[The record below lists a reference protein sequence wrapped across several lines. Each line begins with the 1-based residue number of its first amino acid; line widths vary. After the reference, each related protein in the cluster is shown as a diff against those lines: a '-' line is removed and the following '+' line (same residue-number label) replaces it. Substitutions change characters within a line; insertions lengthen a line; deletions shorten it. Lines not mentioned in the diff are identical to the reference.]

1 MSIGIFSNSGN
12 DVRLLKDQLDL
23 NGTAKVLTGTD
34 DPRSVAKNAPQ
45 GSIYLQTGATG
56 GKVFKKRDDG
66 SSTNWSEVGS
76 GAGGI
81 NYILNPDAEAGTTG
95 WATYADT
102 AAATPVDGTGGS
114 PTVTFTTSSSSPLRG
129 NNSFL
134 ITKDAAN
141 RQGEGASYAFS
152 IDTADRASVMAIEFD
167 YAVASGTFAAGDSSD
182 IRVFVYDVTNSQLI
196 TPVATTIQSNTQ
208 SKFKGLFQTNSNS
221 SSYRLILHVAT
232 TSASAY
238 TFKIDNV
245 RVGPQAVTYGA
256 AVTDWQTFTPA
267 WTASTTDPT
276 IGNGTITGAW
286 RRVGDSVEILGY
298 ILWGSTT
305 TNGSGAHYFGFP
317 SGVVMD
323 TSKLVGATAQN
334 NTLGWATYHNSGAAV
349 LPMSVVWDTTTRVS
363 FNVWQ
368 NSSAIAVQG
377 QLSDASGGSTNDELF
392 WSIKFPVVGWSSGV
406 QISNDAETRIVAAR
420 YTSNAG
426 QSIPS
431 ATVTIVDFEDR
442 DFDTHGLVTTGASWK
457 FTAGITG
464 YYRVTAR
471 VGWSTMSTT
480 NNYNAYIYKNNALYS
495 RVAASGDNPIILI
508 ADTVSMV
515 PGDFIDIRTD
525 QDTGGSVSLSSTST
539 DLSVDVSRIAGPTA
553 IAANELVAAQYK
565 RTTAQSLP
573 NAADTI
579 FQPDTKDFDTH
590 SAVTTG
596 ASWRFTAPVAGR
608 YQVTYSMGFAANA
621 TGIRYAFVRKNGT
634 GFGGATSAVPVT
646 GADTFISGSCIVTM
660 VPGDY
665 VDLNVYQSSGGSLN
679 TALASGLA
687 DAMITI
693 QKVGF

>member
-56 GKVFKKRDDG
+56 GKVFKKRDAG

-95 WATYADT
+95 WATYADA

-323 TSKLVGATAQN
+323 TAKLVGATAQN
-334 NTLGWATYHNSGAAV
+334 NTLGWATYHNSGVAV
-349 LPMSVVWDTTTRVS
+349 LPMSVVWDTTTRVY

-368 NSSAIAVQG
+368 NSAAIAVQG
-377 QLSDASGGSTNDELF
+377 QFSDASGGSTNDELF

-426 QSIPS
+426 QSIPN

-442 DFDTHGLVTTGASWK
+442 DYDTHGLVTTGASWK

-495 RVAASGDNPIILI
+495 RVAASGDNPIMLI
-508 ADTVSMV
+508 SDTVSMV

-553 IAANELVAAQYK
+553 IAANELVAAVYQETAS
-565 RTTAQSLP
+565 TTLSDG
-573 NAADTI
+573 ADTI
-579 FQPDTKDFDTH
+579 VQYNTKVFDTH

-596 ASWRFTAPVAGR
+596 ASWRFTAPVAGTYNVSACACSEAAGTGER
-608 YQVTYSMGFAANA
+608 YILIYKNGSGYARGTQHLANA
-621 TGIRYAFVRKNGT
+621 SFRNGESV
-634 GFGGATSAVPVT
+634 AALVQLN
-646 GADTFISGSCIVTM
+646 
-660 VPGDY
+660 PGDY
-665 VDLNVYQSSGGSLN
+665 VDVRFFQSSGSSKVTDPNNHLV
-679 TALASGLA
+679 S
-687 DAMITI
+687 IHR
-693 QKVGF
+693 VGF